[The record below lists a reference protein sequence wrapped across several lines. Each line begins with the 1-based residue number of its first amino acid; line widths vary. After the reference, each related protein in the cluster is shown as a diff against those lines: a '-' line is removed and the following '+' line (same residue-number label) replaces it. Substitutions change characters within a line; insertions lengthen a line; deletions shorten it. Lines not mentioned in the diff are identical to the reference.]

1 MPVPP
6 PAASNA
12 TVLTQEAS
20 DVPERRPV
28 APAQGEL
35 ARQRF
40 DAAQSWLRET
50 PGDRY
55 AIQLATVNGQEL
67 PQLEDFLR
75 KAGSALPGDQLFV
88 YSVKIDGQ
96 QHYRVAYGSFP
107 SSTKAIEAIKE
118 LPPPLAAYE
127 PYPRS
132 VERMRS
138 QNRQ

>member
-1 MPVPP
+1 VANPNFV
-6 PAASNA
+6 AGKA
-12 TVLTQEAS
+12 
-20 DVPERRPV
+20 PEGPGSKPT
-28 APAQGEL
+28 APARGEL
-35 ARQRF
+35 TRQRF
-40 DAAQSWLRET
+40 DAAQAWLRDT

-55 AIQLATVNGQEL
+55 AIQLATVNEQQL

-75 KAGSALPGDQLFV
+75 KAGTALPGDQLFV

-107 SSTKAIEAIKE
+107 NATEAIEAIKG
-118 LPPPLAAYE
+118 LPPLLAAYE

>member
-1 MPVPP
+1 LEVRPVP
-6 PAASNA
+6 ASA
-12 TVLTQEAS
+12 GDAR
-20 DVPERRPV
+20 ERKPL

-40 DAAQSWLRET
+40 EATQAWLRDT

-55 AIQLATVNGQEL
+55 AIQLATVNAAAL

-75 KAGSALPGDQLFV
+75 KAAAALPAGELLV

-107 SSTKAIEAIKE
+107 SAGKAIEAMKG
-118 LPPPLAAYE
+118 LPQLLAAYQ
-127 PYPRS
+127 PYARS